1 MKLVRSI
8 SISIL
13 SVLLVSAVPLPA
25 QDMPKDYQEVL
36 TILGRSGDYKSKRPE
51 GERAPKR
58 FACSYLRRCDADALR
73 VRRLGGV

>member
-13 SVLLVSAVPLPA
+13 SVLLVSAVPFPA

-36 TILGRSGDYKSKRPE
+36 TILGRSGDYKANVLKVNCPE
-51 GERAPKR
+51 AI
-58 FACSYLRRCDADALR
+58 ACSYLRRCDADALR
-73 VRRLGGV
+73 VRALGGG